1 MRISIVLLS
10 FTVLGLAIRPA
21 AAKDEPGGPNCCARC
36 GRHVACV
43 QKTCQLVSDVKKETK
58 TCFCVTCEEF
68 CPLLPGHRDRCDCC
82 RPEPR
87 CGHPKCV
94 KKLVKKEYQVEVPIY
109 KCVVVY
115 LCPACANGESLAAP
129 PAAAAKLQPL
139 PPAPAPRS
147 PRPAAKAK

>member
-1 MRISIVLLS
+1 MRKTAFLLI
-10 FTVLGLAIRPA
+10 FAALGLAVRPA
-21 AAKDEPGGPNCCARC
+21 AAKDDAGGPNCCSRC
-36 GRHVACV
+36 GCHAQCV

-58 TCFCVTCEEF
+58 TYFCVQCEEF

-82 RPEPR
+82 QPEPR
-87 CGHPKCV
+87 CGHSKCV

-115 LCPACANGESLAAP
+115 LCPACANGES
-129 PAAAAKLQPL
+129 PAASPATPAKLQPA
-139 PPAPAPRS
+139 PRAPAPPS